1 MLVAEYRSDRWLS
14 RSWRPPLSFV
24 GDLLGSITGSNKQ
37 AKAAQQAANTQAGV
51 AQQAIALQRETQAGN
66 VQRQQPFVD
75 AGSAAIA
82 QQMALTGLN
91 GTAAQ
96 QGAINGLLTGPEF
109 TTALSQGEE
118 AILQNAS
125 ATGGLRGGNINN
137 SLSRF
142 RADLLASTIANQYGR
157 LGGLSSLGQN
167 AAAGVGNQG
176 LASTNAISEL
186 LQQQG
191 AALAGGQIAMG
202 NKTINGFNSGLKLAS
217 SVAGFF

>member
-1 MLVAEYRSDRWLS
+1 MALQK
-14 RSWRPPLSFV
+14 WRPPLSFV

-51 AQQAIALQRETQAGN
+51 AQQAIAEQRATRLANE
-66 VQRQQPFVD
+66 QRSQPFVD

-118 AILQNAS
+118 AILQNAA

-176 LASTNAISEL
+176 IASANAISDL

-191 AALAGGQIAMG
+191 AAIAGGQIARG
-202 NKTINGFNSGLKLAS
+202 NATANGFSSGLRLAS
-217 SVAGFF
+217 SIGGFF